1 MEISVAGPHRGDG
14 PAVTPGDPAA
24 LIGHAGP
31 VTLERPSGM
40 AARDS
45 AFPGGGQLGKKE
57 RS

>member
-24 LIGHAGP
+24 LIGYNGP
-31 VTLERPSGM
+31 IKLERPSGM
-40 AARDS
+40 AARDY
-45 AFPGGGQLGKKE
+45 AFLVVGQRVTKE